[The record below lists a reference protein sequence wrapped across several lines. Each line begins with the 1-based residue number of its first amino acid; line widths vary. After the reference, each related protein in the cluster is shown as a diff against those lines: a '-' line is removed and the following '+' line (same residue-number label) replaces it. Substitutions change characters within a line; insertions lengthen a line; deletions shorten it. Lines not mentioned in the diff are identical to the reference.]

1 MDTENR
7 EISNLKTEVAVI
19 RRDVDQINR
28 LIEKM
33 DGLVS
38 ELSSLTKTIAVQ
50 SRILEN
56 HEEKIDKLNV
66 TAFQEMKEE
75 REFRKTSY
83 AKFEDIKDDIAFTK
97 EKRHSEILAS
107 VKELKL
113 ELLIE
118 TSKQDAR
125 ITTLE
130 NWKWWVMG
138 ASGVIGTIGALA
150 WKTYAG

>member
-1 MDTENR
+1 MDTENK

-19 RRDVDQINR
+19 KRDVDQINR

-66 TAFQEMKEE
+66 TALQEMKEE
-75 REFRKTSY
+75 REFRKAAYT
-83 AKFEDIKDDIAFTK
+83 KFEDIKDDIAFTK
-97 EKRHSEILAS
+97 EKRHSEILES

-118 TSKQDAR
+118 TSKQDER
-125 ITTLE
+125 ITKLE

-138 ASGVIGTIGALA
+138 ATGVLGSVAVLF
-150 WKTYAG
+150 WKTYMS

>member
-1 MDTENR
+1 MDTEKK
-7 EISNLKTEVAVI
+7 EFSDLKTEVAVLK
-19 RRDVDQINR
+19 RDVDQINR

-38 ELSSLTKTIAVQ
+38 ELSSLTNTISVQ
-50 SRILEN
+50 SKILQN
-56 HEEKIDKLNV
+56 HEEKIDKLNF
-66 TAFQEMKEE
+66 TALQEMKEE
-75 REFRKTSY
+75 REFRKTAY

-97 EKRHSEILAS
+97 EKRHSEILES
-107 VKELKL
+107 VKELKK

-118 TSKQDAR
+118 TKKQDAR

-138 ASGVIGTIGALA
+138 ATGVLGSIAVVA
-150 WKTYAG
+150 WKTYMG